1 MGDFNGDGKPDL
13 AETDFQS
20 GDVSVLINTSPPPVT
35 TVPVATTTALTAD
48 ASTVVFGQTV
58 ALTAAV
64 TSSGGTPSGTVTFY
78 DGGTVLG
85 EVGLDPNGH
94 AALLLQL
101 GVGVH
106 SLKAS
111 FAGVGGFSG
120 STATLSEPVNQ
131 AATTTSLG
139 ADSSTIPFLNRQ
151 FVFLTATITP
161 VAPGAGV
168 PTGTVTFFDGS
179 NVVGTAQV
187 CSNGQATLVL
197 YNLAPGKHTLTASY
211 SGDAN
216 FQASTSD
223 AFVLNV

>member
-1 MGDFNGDGKPDL
+1 
-13 AETDFQS
+13 
-20 GDVSVLINTSPPPVT
+20 
-35 TVPVATTTALTAD
+35 
-48 ASTVVFGQTV
+48 
-58 ALTAAV
+58 
-64 TSSGGTPSGTVTFY
+64 
-78 DGGTVLG
+78 
-85 EVGLDPNGH
+85 
-94 AALLLQL
+94 
-101 GVGVH
+101 VH

-120 STATLSEPVNQ
+120 STATLSETVNQ

-139 ADSSTIPFLNRQ
+139 TDSSTIPFLNRQ
-151 FVFLTATITP
+151 FVFLTATIAP

-168 PTGTVTFFDGS
+168 PTGTVTFFDGG

-187 CSNGQATLVL
+187 YSNGQATLVL
-197 YNLAPGKHTLTASY
+197 YNPPPGKHTLTASY